1 MLGSGINPES
11 FKLDYSG
18 MANAAATQAQ
28 GIANLGANIGNAI
41 NMVGDENKQINQN
54 IAKGK
59 SALAFAK
66 ANYPELAQRIDEIG
80 NIFSDPNV
88 SKADQAAAGS
98 QMGDFVTAMIRGQE
112 FNTEIGLKKKALE
125 IEEAQNIAELAAKN
139 RENQAKLDQRI
150 SDSIFIGGRDVAVT
164 KDGFGNIYDPK
175 TDKLILD
182 QGVYQ
187 AGGEDYGLPTNQS
200 NQDTGDLLQR
210 SLELNDSTFGSQE
223 ASNALFPDGVAP
235 QGNPMPPETPTTT
248 VVPKVDG
255 IPIPRGTP
263 RVTGGAEKRGRV
275 VTLDELNEL
284 TKQGLKFNA
293 IPNEDGTYTAT
304 DITPIAPS
312 SDTIERN
319 VKAYEAAG
327 SSYKAGDRLGA
338 LNILRALKARDIF
351 GDITDE
357 TLDAYMK
364 SYSSATVP
372 SKDTKTPLGEIFP
385 KGK

>member
-112 FNTEIGLKKKALE
+112 FNTEIGLKKKALG
-125 IEEAQNIAELAAKN
+125 IQEAQNIAELAAKN
-139 RENQAKLDQRI
+139 REIQAKSNQRI

-200 NQDTGDLLQR
+200 NQDTGDFSDTL
-210 SLELNDSTFGSQE
+210 F
-223 ASNALFPDGVAP
+223 FPDGVAP